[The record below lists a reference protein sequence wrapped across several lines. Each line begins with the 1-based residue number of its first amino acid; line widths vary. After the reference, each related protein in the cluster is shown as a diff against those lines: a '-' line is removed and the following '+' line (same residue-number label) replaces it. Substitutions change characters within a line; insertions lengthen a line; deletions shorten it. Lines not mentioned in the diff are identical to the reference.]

1 MGRQNY
7 CQVVAAAV
15 VATAA
20 LSAQAP
26 EQKWLDRAL
35 TNWNTPARE
44 MPRAITGGETIPEMA
59 ARCMLSVPRSTA
71 GERAVADAGW
81 VPFHM
86 FDRKIAQRDVE
97 IVGGLAGVDGMCRP
111 VEFNVFVFVGGTLA
125 GTLSPEVMHSRT
137 DSSIGGAIRLSDD
150 DIAAEFARYAD
161 SDPLCCPS
169 GRVTVRYR
177 IDRKSSPPVVVPV
190 STRVIRP

>member
-1 MGRQNY
+1 MIRG
-7 CQVVAAAV
+7 VVAAV
-15 VATAA
+15 VLASAT
-20 LSAQAP
+20 LSGQAP
-26 EQKWLDRAL
+26 EQSWLDRAL
-35 TNWNTPARE
+35 TNWNIPGRE
-44 MPRAITGGETIPEMA
+44 MPRAVLDGETVAEIT
-59 ARCMLSVPRSTA
+59 ARCKLTVLRTTA

-86 FDRKIAQRDVE
+86 FDRQLIQRDVE

-111 VEFNVFVFVGGTLA
+111 FEFNIFVFVGGKLA

-137 DSSIGGAIRLSDD
+137 DGSIGGAIRLSED

-161 SDPLCCPS
+161 ADALCCPS

-177 IDRKSSPPVVVPV
+177 IDRKALPPVVVPV
-190 STRVIRP
+190 SARVTRP